1 MVAEGCGV
9 EGDAEFFPVLG
20 FVDAFADDFFDETF
34 GVEAVD
40 LASEA
45 VTVFNVRHLPRP
57 VSLES
62 VGVSTA
68 FNFLVTADPNP
79 GSISCLITW

>member
-1 MVAEGCGV
+1 
-9 EGDAEFFPVLG
+9 LG

-57 VSLES
+57 VSRWSLS
-62 VGVSTA
+62 A
-68 FNFLVTADPNP
+68 FQRPSNFLGNCGP
-79 GSISCLITW
+79 